1 MILNMEEQKRKLLLQ
16 HVHQFIATT
25 ENQEVTMQDIAEYCG
40 VAKGTLY
47 NYFPSKE
54 DLLLA
59 VFEDVMG
66 PFDRE
71 VEDLLGKRTLEP
83 ERKLREMIRIHLRFF
98 VENRN
103 LMRMYAREV
112 NKVFSVMSETK
123 TPREA
128 FFVNHTLWFLDL
140 CSSLMND
147 LFPDADVRMIAH
159 MYHEMLK
166 GYLMYFLFSNQEI
179 DLNTHT
185 EYLYTFFM
193 NGATGYAGIQPAGEN
208 R

>member
-1 MILNMEEQKRKLLLQ
+1 
-16 HVHQFIATT
+16 
-25 ENQEVTMQDIAEYCG
+25 
-40 VAKGTLY
+40 
-47 NYFPSKE
+47 
-54 DLLLA
+54 
-59 VFEDVMG
+59 
-66 PFDRE
+66 
-71 VEDLLGKRTLEP
+71 
-83 ERKLREMIRIHLRFF
+83 
-98 VENRN
+98 
-103 LMRMYAREV
+103 
-112 NKVFSVMSETK
+112 
-123 TPREA
+123 
-128 FFVNHTLWFLDL
+128 
-140 CSSLMND
+140 MND